1 MNKQKYFGRERIC
14 ASFIDR
20 NIKGK
25 TLNIGG
31 GEMLWIENDLFLGNL
46 NFISSDIDEKNLTD
60 KNKAINKII
69 IDATNIPF
77 KDNEL
82 SQIIMLDVL
91 EHIKKHE
98 LALKEINR
106 VLKKQGKLIIC
117 VPNDTFLSYLNPIRY
132 AQHERHYTL
141 KQITNLLE
149 KNGFKIEKVSA
160 GGGIF
165 ELANLYTHLIIKY
178 TTGKIINPK
187 YLDKLRDIEYKHNK
201 KNGNE
206 IAILAVKK

>member
-1 MNKQKYFGRERIC
+1 M
-14 ASFIDR
+14 SFIDTKI
-20 NIKGK
+20 NGK

-31 GEMLWIENDLFLGNL
+31 GEVLWIENDLFLGNKD
-46 NFISSDIDEKNLTD
+46 FISSDIDEKNLGE

-69 IDATNIPF
+69 IDATKIPF
-77 KDNEL
+77 KDNEF

-91 EHIKKHE
+91 EHIKKDA

-106 VLKKQGKLIIC
+106 VLKKDGKFVIC

-132 AQHERHYTL
+132 AQHERHYTI
-141 KQITNLLE
+141 KNIIKLLQ
-149 KNGFKIEKVSA
+149 KNGFKIEKLFA

-165 ELANLYTHLIIKY
+165 ELANLYTHLIIKH
-178 TTGKIINPK
+178 TTGKIINIK
-187 YLDKLRDIEYKHNK
+187 FFDKLRDYEYKSHRN
-201 KNGNE
+201 NGNE